1 MAEKICTAKAH
12 NRSAPYLLNAGK
24 SMTLDD
30 ELRAPQP
37 HPTQCRSLP
46 GTAHG
51 QGRWIPLLAC
61 FALLLLRSDALSAPR
76 ILTATMEGVSSS
88 NPVMARTDK
97 DARLLPLLGVY
108 AQVNAYGADSGKPL
122 KKGAREFFPEFLD
135 LLLKAV
141 ISINFV
147 VTILAAVKLWLD
159 QRAAKRRRKDLRIC
173 PGCYGLVRR
182 RNATRCPYCRV
193 ELTPE
198 SRFSALP
205 PRPEP
210 DRYEPAR
217 QEPIRGTQPQQPL
230 HKEPIREEPLR
241 DGPQEQE
248 GEEWDEEAWEL
259 DEWERQ
265 EQARRRKTSIY
276 TFVFATVVGWIAAAL
291 LVLLRLV

>member
-1 MAEKICTAKAH
+1 MAEKTRAAKER
-12 NRSAPYLLNAGK
+12 NRSAPSLLNAGK
-24 SMTLDD
+24 SMTPDD

-37 HPTQCRSLP
+37 HLTQCRSLP
-46 GTAHG
+46 GTAPG
-51 QGRWIPLLAC
+51 QGRWIAFLAC
-61 FALLLLRSDALSAPR
+61 LALVLLPSVALSAPR
-76 ILTATMEGVSSS
+76 ILAATMEGVSDGD
-88 NPVMARTDK
+88 PVMTRTAT

-108 AQVNAYGADSGKPL
+108 AQANAYGADPGKPL

-135 LLLKAV
+135 LLLKVV

-147 VTILAAVKLWLD
+147 MTVLTAVKLWLN
-159 QRAAKRRRKDLRIC
+159 QRAAKRRRKDLRLC
-173 PGCYGLVRR
+173 PGCYNLVRR

-193 ELTPE
+193 ELAPE
-198 SRFSALP
+198 SRFATSP

-217 QEPIRGTQPQQPL
+217 QEPIRRAPPQQPL

-241 DGPQEQE
+241 DGPQERE
-248 GEEWDEEAWEL
+248 GEEWEEEEWEP

-276 TFVFATVVGWIAAAL
+276 IFVLATVVGWVAAAL